1 MNDISYFSPSRIIEI
16 LINKGH
22 EGEYWDYKQEWHIN
36 MEDLLKDIICFA
48 NTPHDKNCYLIFGVN
63 NSGKIVGMKKARR
76 KQADILE
83 ALDNLWMDLA

>member
-1 MNDISYFSPSRIIEI
+1 MNDISYFPPSRIIEI

-48 NTPHDKNCYLIFGVN
+48 NTPRYRVFFVVEDVPEP
-63 NSGKIVGMKKARR
+63 S
-76 KQADILE
+76 
-83 ALDNLWMDLA
+83 